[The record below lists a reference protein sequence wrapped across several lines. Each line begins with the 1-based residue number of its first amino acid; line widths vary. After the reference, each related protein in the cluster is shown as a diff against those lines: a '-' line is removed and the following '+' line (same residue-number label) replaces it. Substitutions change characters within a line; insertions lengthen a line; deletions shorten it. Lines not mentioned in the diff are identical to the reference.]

1 MAEVARAV
9 WSIGRT
15 PVADA
20 RAGRACYAARTPRAL
35 STAHD
40 QPSDATLLARLA
52 ADDASALDALLARYW
67 APLNAFL
74 SRMTGSAE
82 AAEDAAQET
91 FCRLWERRRSWRIEG
106 SVRGLLFR
114 LARNIAISEH
124 RHLRAEDRA
133 AEAAAEHTP
142 RYHSVPELPD
152 AELRA
157 ALERAIAALPPR
169 RREVF
174 LLRVVHDL
182 SYKEIATAM
191 GTSPQTVANQLSH
204 ALAFLRRALAD
215 VQR

>member
-1 MAEVARAV
+1 M
-9 WSIGRT
+9 
-15 PVADA
+15 P
-20 RAGRACYAARTPRAL
+20 
-35 STAHD
+35 TAHD

-67 APLNAFL
+67 LPLITFL
-74 SRMTGSAE
+74 ARMTGSVE

-106 SVRGLLFR
+106 SVSGLVFR

-124 RHLRAEDRA
+124 RHLQAEGRA
-133 AEAAAEHTP
+133 AEVVSESTPAHHAAP
-142 RYHSVPELPD
+142 DVPD

-182 SYKEIATAM
+182 SYKEIAVAM

-215 VQR
+215 VPR